1 MISAAE
7 LQHDL
12 DIISEWANQWKMSFN
27 PDPTK
32 PAEEIIFS
40 HKTSETNHPP
50 LYFNG
55 IEVKRVSEHKHL
67 GLILDPKLNF
77 AAHIREKSATAKKGI
92 GLMRM
97 LRAYLPIKAL
107 DLIYKAR
114 VRSHFDY
121 CDFIYHIPE
130 LETTEKTLESG
141 RPTDIRLNHQ
151 MDKLESLQAQAGLA
165 VTGAWKGTNRDK
177 LNEELGWEPLHL
189 RRWFRRLTVFYKI
202 MHGLTPNYLVD
213 PVPPLRRHLFGTNI
227 RNELHP
233 MRWQTRR
240 FKNSFYPDAVDSW
253 NNIGPEL
260 RQTEKI
266 SAFKSV
272 LTGMIIPEEKS
283 IFNIHNKNLRYL
295 YQLRVGLSPLRA
307 HKFRH
312 NFRDTPNELCICQ
325 LGIESTIHFLLH
337 CPMFDDHRE
346 VLMDIVEPIVHGL
359 SNISDE
365 TSMSNILLY
374 GSKALNPTQNK
385 EILNATLVY
394 AQSTG
399 RFTSQ
404 L

>member
-1 MISAAE
+1 
-7 LQHDL
+7 
-12 DIISEWANQWKMSFN
+12 MSFN

-32 PAEEIIFS
+32 PAEEILFS

-177 LNEELGWEPLHL
+177 LNEELGWEPL
-189 RRWFRRLTVFYKI
+189 RWFR
-202 MHGLTPNYLVD
+202 
-213 PVPPLRRHLFGTNI
+213 
-227 RNELHP
+227 
-233 MRWQTRR
+233 
-240 FKNSFYPDAVDSW
+240 
-253 NNIGPEL
+253 
-260 RQTEKI
+260 
-266 SAFKSV
+266 
-272 LTGMIIPEEKS
+272 
-283 IFNIHNKNLRYL
+283 
-295 YQLRVGLSPLRA
+295 
-307 HKFRH
+307 
-312 NFRDTPNELCICQ
+312 
-325 LGIESTIHFLLH
+325 
-337 CPMFDDHRE
+337 
-346 VLMDIVEPIVHGL
+346 
-359 SNISDE
+359 
-365 TSMSNILLY
+365 
-374 GSKALNPTQNK
+374 
-385 EILNATLVY
+385 TL
-394 AQSTG
+394 
-399 RFTSQ
+399 
-404 L
+404 